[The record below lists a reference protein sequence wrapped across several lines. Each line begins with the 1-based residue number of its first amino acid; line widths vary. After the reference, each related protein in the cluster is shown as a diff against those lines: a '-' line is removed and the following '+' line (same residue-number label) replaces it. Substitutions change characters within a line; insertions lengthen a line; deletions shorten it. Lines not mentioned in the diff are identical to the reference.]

1 MPKYR
6 RDLEERADR
15 EAKGLTKCTPIT
27 GGYLT
32 LKFKH
37 GLLDPKVW
45 KVVILL
51 GVKPLPELATR
62 AKIEGTFGGSLR
74 FDPKDTKKY
83 ENSSRNLIQGKTI
96 IQEKQN
102 RIRIT
107 PPHRQSARQRE
118 GRDRLSAMNADK
130 KDKFLVCP
138 KKAKNG
144 EKQVMQANAFLKINK
159 ILSGL

>member
-1 MPKYR
+1 MKIVR
-6 RDLEERADR
+6 VTLF
-15 EAKGLTKCTPIT
+15 KGKQSFKRSKT
-27 GGYLT
+27 GS
-32 LKFKH
+32 
-37 GLLDPKVW
+37 GL
-45 KVVILL
+45 
-51 GVKPLPELATR
+51 
-62 AKIEGTFGGSLR
+62 
-74 FDPKDTKKY
+74 
-83 ENSSRNLIQGKTI
+83 
-96 IQEKQN
+96 
-102 RIRIT
+102 